1 MKIKIIL
8 TVFYISFVFTSYS
21 QTSQGKEIPQ
31 NQTQEAQKKPAKTV
45 EVKGIVVDSE
55 TDKPVQM
62 GFVMISGT
70 TTGTLTD
77 QQGNFII
84 YVPETAKQIVFSAN
98 GYKSQKVEIDSK
110 KEMKIKLVPNSTL
123 PN

>member
-8 TVFYISFVFTSYS
+8 IVFYISFVFTSYS
-21 QTSQGKEIPQ
+21 QTSQEKEIPQ
-31 NQTQEAQKKPAKTV
+31 NQIQEAQKKPAKTV

-77 QQGNFII
+77 QKGNFII

-110 KEMKIKLVPNSTL
+110 KELKIKLVPKDK
-123 PN
+123 

>member
-1 MKIKIIL
+1 MNLKIIL
-8 TVFYISFVFTSYS
+8 TVFLISLVITSFS
-21 QTSQGKEIPQ
+21 QTSQQKEIPQ
-31 NQTQEAQKKPAKTV
+31 NQNQEALKKPTKTI
-45 EVKGIVVDSE
+45 EIKGMVVDSE
-55 TDKPVQM
+55 TDKPIQM

-77 QQGNFII
+77 QKGNFII

-110 KEMKIKLVPNSTL
+110 KEMKIKLVPKDK
-123 PN
+123 